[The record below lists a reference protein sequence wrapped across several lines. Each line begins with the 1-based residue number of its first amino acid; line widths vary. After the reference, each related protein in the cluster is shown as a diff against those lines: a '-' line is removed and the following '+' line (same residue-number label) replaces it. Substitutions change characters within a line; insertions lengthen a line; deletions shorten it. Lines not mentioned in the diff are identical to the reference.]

1 MARPI
6 GAMLQAVELVGEL
19 QRAEVSLLWLHY
31 LGYYGYTTY
40 FGELQRAEVTLALA
54 LALTLTLTLALTL
67 SLIPTPALAPL
78 TPYP

>member
-1 MARPI
+1 
-6 GAMLQAVELVGEL
+6 MLQAVELVGEL

-40 FGELQRAEVTLALA
+40 YGELQRSEVTLALA
-54 LALTLTLTLALTL
+54 LALTLTLTLTLALTL
-67 SLIPTPALAPL
+67 SLILAPTPALTPL